1 MLTTKVLPDTN
12 IAEAELDGSVETSE
26 VERLRS
32 ELDKLVA
39 EHGEVKLLFV
49 LKDVGNIEPGAIW
62 EDMKLET
69 SLLDDFDR
77 AAIVTDREWFE
88 KAIDGVDPMFE
99 AKFEHFE
106 PGEREAALRWLKS

>member
-26 VERLRS
+26 VESLRS
-32 ELDKLVA
+32 ELDTLTA
-39 EHGEVKLLFV
+39 EHGKVSVLFV
-49 LKDVGNIEPGAIW
+49 LKDIGNIEPGAIW

-69 SLLDDFDR
+69 SLLDAFER

-88 KAIDGVDPMFE
+88 RAIDGVDQMFE

-106 PGEREAALRWLKS
+106 PSEREAALRWLKS